1 MGLLGP
7 TRGSEEP
14 TQPDRPYFLL
24 LVSLPLEKL
33 PLLVLAHLLAALLN
47 DTTHDDFSLLRG
59 EMRNA
64 PMFRD

>member
-1 MGLLGP
+1 MP
-7 TRGSEEP
+7 TERSARLSLALM
-14 TQPDRPYFLL
+14 T
-24 LVSLPLEKL
+24 LPLQQL
-33 PLLVLAHLLAALLN
+33 TLLVLAHLLAALLN